1 MSKPNTPQASPPRAL
16 RWAVAGSVVVMIA
29 AGGLF
34 YYASKMAAAKRQHN
48 HDEVVVNINA
58 HSCDPNELTVPAGRA
73 SFRIVNR
80 SERAVEWEILDG
92 VLVIEERENI
102 APGLSQVINANLQ
115 PGDYAITCG
124 LLSNPRGVLHVT
136 PTAASDAAAK
146 AKPSMVAFV
155 GPLSEFR
162 VYLATQGS
170 ALIKA
175 VTALNQA
182 IASGDLAQAQA
193 LYLPAR
199 AAYQRLAPAAQRL
212 AELDNSINARADYFE
227 KREQDPAFVG
237 FHRVEYALFQ
247 QRQPRRLEPGRRAP
261 AGRRHPRSNSK
272 LLAQSLPPE
281 QIGEHR
287 GAQPQ
292 HPWPTCAPPAV
303 KEERYS
309 HADLNGFASNLET
322 AHKVVELL
330 RPMLSKSAP
339 ELLPKIDAALSDF
352 DSVLNSFKVR
362 TATPLTTRSVAHNA
376 NRSPTRPR
384 HSPTLWMASIP
395 PSASPACKQKTNT
408 DERIAKPRCAT
419 SPPADGHG
427 CRRRRPG
434 RIGPE
439 LLGDGCSPAQ
449 VTEAP
454 SSDKTEDRHDF
465 HGVHQTGIVTPRPAS
480 GMLVSFDVLA
490 SDRQDR

>member
-1 MSKPNTPQASPPRAL
+1 MSKPNIPQASPPRAL

-80 SERAVEWEILDG
+80 SDRAVEWEILDG

-162 VYLATQGS
+162 VYLASQSS
-170 ALIKA
+170 ALFKA

-182 IASGDLAQAQA
+182 ITSGDLSQAQA

-237 FHRVEYALFQ
+237 FHRVEYALFRQRSLDSLTPVAERLLADVTTLKQ
-247 QRQPRRLEPGRRAP
+247 Q
-261 AGRRHPRSNSK
+261 

-281 QIGEHR
+281 QLVNIVVRNLNTLADVRAASGE
-287 GAQPQ
+287 
-292 HPWPTCAPPAV
+292 
-303 KEERYS
+303 EERYS
-309 HADLNGFASNLET
+309 HGDLNGFAGNLQT

-330 RPMLSKSAP
+330 RPMLTKSAP

-352 DSVLNSFKVR
+352 DTLLNSFKVKDGY
-362 TATPLTTRSVAHNA
+362 ATYDTVSGEQRKQIADKAKALADA
-376 NRSPTRPR
+376 
-384 HSPTLWMASIP
+384 LDGID
-395 PSASPACKQKTNT
+395 PA
-408 DERIAKPRCAT
+408 
-419 SPPADGHG
+419 
-427 CRRRRPG
+427 
-434 RIGPE
+434 
-439 LLGDGCSPAQ
+439 LGL
-449 VTEAP
+449 
-454 SSDKTEDRHDF
+454 
-465 HGVHQTGIVTPRPAS
+465 S
-480 GMLVSFDVLA
+480 GL
-490 SDRQDR
+490 

>member
-80 SERAVEWEILDG
+80 SDRAVEWEILDG

-182 IASGDLAQAQA
+182 ITSGDLAQAQA

-237 FHRVEYALFQ
+237 FHRIEYALFQ
-247 QRQPRRLEPGRRAP
+247 QRNLDGLNPVAERLLADVTTL
-261 AGRRHPRSNSK
+261 K
-272 LLAQSLPPE
+272 QQLLAQSLPPE
-281 QIGEHR
+281 QLVSIVVRNLNTLADVRAASGE
-287 GAQPQ
+287 
-292 HPWPTCAPPAV
+292 
-303 KEERYS
+303 EERYS
-309 HADLNGFASNLET
+309 HGDLNGFAGNLET

-330 RPMLSKSAP
+330 RPMLTKSAP
-339 ELLPKIDAALSDF
+339 DLLPKIDAALSDF
-352 DSVLNSFKVR
+352 DNVLKSFKVKDGY
-362 TATPLTTRSVAHNA
+362 ATYDTVSGEQRKQIADKAQALADA
-376 NRSPTRPR
+376 
-384 HSPTLWMASIP
+384 LDGID
-395 PSASPACKQKTNT
+395 PA
-408 DERIAKPRCAT
+408 
-419 SPPADGHG
+419 
-427 CRRRRPG
+427 
-434 RIGPE
+434 
-439 LLGDGCSPAQ
+439 LGL
-449 VTEAP
+449 
-454 SSDKTEDRHDF
+454 
-465 HGVHQTGIVTPRPAS
+465 S
-480 GMLVSFDVLA
+480 GL
-490 SDRQDR
+490 

>member
-80 SERAVEWEILDG
+80 SDRAVEWEILDG

-247 QRQPRRLEPGRRAP
+247 QRSLDGLNPVAERLLADVTTL
-261 AGRRHPRSNSK
+261 K
-272 LLAQSLPPE
+272 QQLLAQSLPPE
-281 QIGEHR
+281 QLVSIVVRNLNTLADVRAASGE
-287 GAQPQ
+287 
-292 HPWPTCAPPAV
+292 
-303 KEERYS
+303 EERYS
-309 HADLNGFASNLET
+309 HADLNGFANNLET

-330 RPMLSKSAP
+330 RPMLTKSAP
-339 ELLPKIDAALSDF
+339 DLLPKIDAALSDF
-352 DSVLNSFKVR
+352 DSVLNSFKVKDGY
-362 TATPLTTRSVAHNA
+362 ATYDMVSGEQRKQIADKAQALADA
-376 NRSPTRPR
+376 
-384 HSPTLWMASIP
+384 LDGID
-395 PSASPACKQKTNT
+395 PA
-408 DERIAKPRCAT
+408 
-419 SPPADGHG
+419 
-427 CRRRRPG
+427 
-434 RIGPE
+434 
-439 LLGDGCSPAQ
+439 LGL
-449 VTEAP
+449 
-454 SSDKTEDRHDF
+454 
-465 HGVHQTGIVTPRPAS
+465 S
-480 GMLVSFDVLA
+480 GL
-490 SDRQDR
+490 

>member
-1 MSKPNTPQASPPRAL
+1 L

-58 HSCDPNELTVPAGRA
+58 HSCEPNELTVPAGRA

-80 SERAVEWEILDG
+80 SDRAVEWEILDG

-170 ALIKA
+170 ALIRA

-182 IASGDLAQAQA
+182 ITSGDLAQAQA

-247 QRQPRRLEPGRRAP
+247 QRSLDGLNPVAERLLADVTTL
-261 AGRRHPRSNSK
+261 K
-272 LLAQSLPPE
+272 QQLLAQSLPPE
-281 QIGEHR
+281 QLVSIVVRNLNTLADVRAASGE
-287 GAQPQ
+287 
-292 HPWPTCAPPAV
+292 
-303 KEERYS
+303 EERYS
-309 HADLNGFASNLET
+309 HADLYGFASNLET

-330 RPMLSKSAP
+330 RPMLTKSAP
-339 ELLPKIDAALSDF
+339 DLLPKIDAALSDF
-352 DSVLNSFKVR
+352 DSVLNSFKVKDGY
-362 TATPLTTRSVAHNA
+362 ATYDTVSGEQRKQIADKA
-376 NRSPTRPR
+376 Q
-384 HSPTLWMASIP
+384 TLADALDGID
-395 PSASPACKQKTNT
+395 PA
-408 DERIAKPRCAT
+408 
-419 SPPADGHG
+419 
-427 CRRRRPG
+427 
-434 RIGPE
+434 
-439 LLGDGCSPAQ
+439 LGL
-449 VTEAP
+449 
-454 SSDKTEDRHDF
+454 
-465 HGVHQTGIVTPRPAS
+465 S
-480 GMLVSFDVLA
+480 GL
-490 SDRQDR
+490 

>member
-80 SERAVEWEILDG
+80 SDRAVEWEILDG

-182 IASGDLAQAQA
+182 IAGGDLAQAQT

-247 QRQPRRLEPGRRAP
+247 QRSLDSLTPVAERLLADVTTL
-261 AGRRHPRSNSK
+261 K
-272 LLAQSLPPE
+272 QQLLAQSLPPE
-281 QIGEHR
+281 QLVNIVVRNLNTLADVRAASGE
-287 GAQPQ
+287 
-292 HPWPTCAPPAV
+292 
-303 KEERYS
+303 EERYS
-309 HADLNGFASNLET
+309 HGDLNGFAGNLQT

-330 RPMLSKSAP
+330 RPMLTKSAP
-339 ELLPKIDAALSDF
+339 DLLPKIDAALSDF
-352 DSVLNSFKVR
+352 DSVLNSFKVKDGY
-362 TATPLTTRSVAHNA
+362 ATYDMVSGEQRKQIADKAQALADA
-376 NRSPTRPR
+376 
-384 HSPTLWMASIP
+384 LDGID
-395 PSASPACKQKTNT
+395 PA
-408 DERIAKPRCAT
+408 
-419 SPPADGHG
+419 
-427 CRRRRPG
+427 
-434 RIGPE
+434 
-439 LLGDGCSPAQ
+439 LGL
-449 VTEAP
+449 
-454 SSDKTEDRHDF
+454 
-465 HGVHQTGIVTPRPAS
+465 S
-480 GMLVSFDVLA
+480 GL
-490 SDRQDR
+490 